1 MASIFSKIVSGEIP
15 SYKVAETEEFLA
27 FLDVRPV
34 GKGHVLCIPKQE
46 VDYLF
51 DMTDEAYTRLMLFS
65 KIVATGLKKAVP
77 CKKVG
82 VTVIGLEVPHAH
94 VHLVPMNELN
104 DMNFAGIRPEFT
116 KEQFENLAADI
127 KSAITTL

>member
-1 MASIFSKIVSGEIP
+1 MASIFSKIISGEIP

-34 GKGHVLCIPKQE
+34 SKGHVLCIPKLE

-51 DMTDEAYTRLMLFS
+51 DMSDEAYTRLMLFS

-77 CKKVG
+77 CKKIG

-94 VHLVPMNELN
+94 VHLVPMNALN
-104 DMNFAGIRPEFT
+104 DMNFAGVRPEFT

-127 KSAITTL
+127 KAAITSL

>member
-1 MASIFSKIVSGEIP
+1 MSSIFSKIISGEIP
-15 SYKVAETEEFLA
+15 AYKVAETDEFLA

-34 GKGHVLCIPKQE
+34 GKGHVLCIPKDE

-51 DMTDEAYTRLMLFS
+51 EMSNEAYTKLMLFA
-65 KIVATGLKKAVP
+65 KIVATGLKVAVP

-104 DMNFAGIRPEFT
+104 DMNFSGVRPEFT
-116 KEQFENLAADI
+116 KEEMEALAAAI
-127 KSAITTL
+127 KKAIASL

>member
-1 MASIFSKIVSGEIP
+1 MASIFSKIVNGEIP

-34 GKGHVLCIPKQE
+34 GKGHVLCIPKIE
-46 VDYLF
+46 VDYIF
-51 DMTDEAYTRLMLFS
+51 DMTDEAYARLMLFS

-82 VTVIGLEVPHAH
+82 VTIIGLEVPHAH
-94 VHLVPMNELN
+94 VHLVPMNELG
-104 DMNFAGIRPEFT
+104 DMNFMGVRPEFT
-116 KEQFENLAADI
+116 KDEFEKLAAEI
-127 KSAITTL
+127 KLAITSL

>member
-1 MASIFSKIVSGEIP
+1 MASIFSKIISGEIP

-34 GKGHVLCIPKQE
+34 GKGHVLCIPKLE

-51 DMTDEAYTRLMLFS
+51 DMSDEAYTRLMLFS
-65 KIVATGLKKAVP
+65 KIVATGLRKAVP
-77 CKKVG
+77 CKKIG

-104 DMNFAGIRPEFT
+104 DMNFAGVRPEFT

-127 KSAITTL
+127 KAAITSL

>member
-1 MASIFSKIVSGEIP
+1 MASIFSKIIRGEIP

-34 GKGHVLCIPKQE
+34 GKGHVLCIPKLE

-51 DMTDEAYTRLMLFS
+51 DMSDEAYTRLMLFS
-65 KIVATGLKKAVP
+65 KIVATGLRKAVP
-77 CKKVG
+77 CKKIG

-104 DMNFAGIRPEFT
+104 DMNFAGVRPEFT
-116 KEQFENLAADI
+116 KEQFENLAAEI
-127 KSAITTL
+127 KAAITSL